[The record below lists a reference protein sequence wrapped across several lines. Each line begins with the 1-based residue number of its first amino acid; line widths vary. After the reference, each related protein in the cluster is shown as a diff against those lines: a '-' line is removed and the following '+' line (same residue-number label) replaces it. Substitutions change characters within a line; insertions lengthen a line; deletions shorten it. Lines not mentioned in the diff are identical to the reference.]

1 LPGKQARWNYLPFR
15 KGPIM
20 SNSSV
25 NVAHHIVSRRLFGI
39 PLAAAIFIPLVLTVQ
54 VLAADP
60 GTVRGIIH
68 DSQHRPIENATVTVH
83 GESAGGFSKAAHSDA
98 NGEFEVDGVPE
109 GDYTVSVSAPGFSA
123 LDQAIK
129 ATPGKNPV
137 LHLQLDVASVQQS
150 IEVSAAASKLNTLTS
165 TVQTSVTA
173 QEIQQT
179 PGATQTNSL
188 AMITDYTPGAYM
200 VHDMLH
206 MRMGHQVNW
215 FFDGIPVINTN
226 IAANVAPLINP
237 KNVED
242 LQIERGGYSAE
253 YGDRTYGFF
262 NVVTPSGFDRDN
274 QMELTTSYGNFYSTD
289 DQFNAAGHTQRFAYY
304 ASIDGNRSNLGLEP
318 PVPQII
324 HDESSGLGG
333 FLSLMYNAT
342 PKDQFRWIASLRGDH
357 YQVPNT
363 PDLQDA
369 GIRDVDQERDVLA
382 GFQWNHTFSD
392 GVLFSLSPYYHFN
405 QAHYISGQGDM
416 PLVLDDNN
424 KSNYIGARA
433 YVQAQKNQH
442 NARAGL
448 EVWGE
453 HDNSFFGLTA
463 NPGGQFLNQQVKN
476 WASSTALFLED
487 QYKVTSWLTLDL
499 GLRLTHYAGLIVNN
513 AFDPRLGGAIRI
525 PRLNWILHGY
535 YSYYYQPPPLDSL
548 SGPLLEFALTQGFGF
563 IPLQGERDI
572 QHDIGL
578 DIPFKRWTL
587 SVDQFHTSARN
598 YLDHDVIGDSGI
610 FVPLSDLGAIIEGT
624 EVTLRSPRLFKIA
637 QLRAAYSNSIGQGIG
652 PITGGLIEPLP
663 PGNFLLDHDQRNT
676 VSGVLSL
683 TLPHNFWAT
692 PAYQYGSGFLDGDGP
707 GHLPP
712 HSTFDFSFGTHIGEN
727 WSLSLNATNLANYR
741 YLQDTSNTFGGTHW
755 NYPRVIYFQLRY
767 RFHF

>member
-1 LPGKQARWNYLPFR
+1 MHLIQLQDYAGDRLAGRFASIATLA
-15 KGPIM
+15 
-20 SNSSV
+20 
-25 NVAHHIVSRRLFGI
+25 VALFVSLASAI
-39 PLAAAIFIPLVLTVQ
+39 PA
-54 VLAADP
+54 LAADL
-60 GTVRGIIH
+60 GTVRGIVH

-83 GESAGGFSKAAHSDA
+83 GQPGALSKTTQSNA
-98 NGEFEVDGVPE
+98 NGEFEVDDVPD
-109 GDYTVSVSAPGFSA
+109 GDYVVTVNASGFSA

-129 ATPGKNPV
+129 VAPGKNPI
-137 LHLQLDVASVQQS
+137 LHLQLEVAALQQS
-150 IEVSAAASKLNTLTS
+150 VEVAEAASKLNTLTA
-165 TVQTSVTA
+165 TVQTNVTA
-173 QEIQQT
+173 REIQET

-262 NVVTPSGFDRDN
+262 NVITPSGFDRDN
-274 QMELTTSYGNFYSTD
+274 QMELTASVGNFYSTD

-304 ASIDGNRSNLGLEP
+304 ASLDGNRSELGLEP

-324 HDESSGLGG
+324 HDETSGLGG
-333 FLSLMYNAT
+333 FVSLMFNAT
-342 PKDQFRWIASLRGDH
+342 PRDQFRWIASLRGDH
-357 YQVPNT
+357 YQIPND

-369 GIRDVDQERDVLA
+369 GIRDVQVEKDDLL

-392 GVLFSLSPYYHFN
+392 GVLFSLSPYWHFN
-405 QAHYISGQGDM
+405 QAHYISGPGDM
-416 PLVLDDNN
+416 PLILDDNN
-424 KSNYIGARA
+424 KSNYVGARA
-433 YVQAQKNQH
+433 FVQIQKNKH
-442 NARAGL
+442 NARGGL
-448 EVWGE
+448 EAWGE

-463 NPGGQFLNQQVKN
+463 NPGGQFLNEQVKN
-476 WASSTALFLED
+476 WATSTALFLED

-535 YSYYYQPPPLDSL
+535 YAYYYQPPPLDSL
-548 SGPLLEFALTQGFGF
+548 SGPVLDFALTQGFGF

-598 YLDHDVIGDSGI
+598 YLDHDVIGNSGI

-624 EVTLRSPRLFKIA
+624 EVTLRSPRLFKVA

-692 PAYQYGSGFLDGDGP
+692 PAYQYGSGFLEGDGP

-712 HSTFDFSFGTHIGEN
+712 HSTFDFSFGTHLGEN